1 MNLRNGTKKLR
12 EERRWV
18 EAVVLVEGDGLGGVD
33 GLDGRMVT
41 ISGKKHNKQV
51 LLCWVLS

>member
-41 ISGKKHNKQV
+41 ISGEKHNKQV